1 MYVLWVFSFRLYVVK
16 YVDDCLGISV
26 SYEELNVVLGFE
38 EIGLSFFVDSV
49 KELVIENLNF
59 ILFSEIDE
67 NCNRMLKIEFEKLWV
82 IIKFFG
88 LEESY
93 SRFGK

>member
-16 YVDDCLGISV
+16 YVDDSLGISV
-26 SYEELNVVLGFE
+26 SYEKLNVVLGFE

-93 SRFGK
+93 SGFGK